1 MYIRHYITKSFDE
14 YLWKLNTRGMFYKHH
29 RDINEFFVYN
39 PEMQNNPEIKRLIE
53 NKEEINMSFYQT
65 ADKKYIVVY
74 NGQIEGYAD
83 SLPDK
88 IS

>member
-39 PEMQNNPEIKRLIE
+39 PEMRNNHEIQKI
-53 NKEEINMSFYQT
+53 INT
-65 ADKKYIVVY
+65 
-74 NGQIEGYAD
+74 
-83 SLPDK
+83 L
-88 IS
+88 